1 MQALRVEAKSRP
13 ASQDMKEGFGH
24 TVTCGKAVCQ
34 LFGGALLEVHVHQRR
49 AEARVSR
56 RMWVGGLGIQ
66 KVGWGYNRWVGDT
79 IGGLGIQEKNKDM
92 RGSVW
97 YGVGNHQG
105 SRRTEAGNEETGS
118 IMHDCVFTSI
128 CSLASHNLEPATIRD
143 STQWSRLCCCS
154 SALSLNIWTPCSVPC
169 FVPPAQP
176 AKHKLPKSALSI
188 PCSLFCIHVQGHA
201 ALDESDQPAAAGQG
215 CYHACD
221 IPNSTDH

>member
-79 IGGLGIQEKNKDM
+79 REEQRHEGISVVWRRQSPGVKKN
-92 RGSVW
+92 RGW
-97 YGVGNHQG
+97 
-105 SRRTEAGNEETGS
+105 E
-118 IMHDCVFTSI
+118 
-128 CSLASHNLEPATIRD
+128 
-143 STQWSRLCCCS
+143 
-154 SALSLNIWTPCSVPC
+154 
-169 FVPPAQP
+169 
-176 AKHKLPKSALSI
+176 
-188 PCSLFCIHVQGHA
+188 
-201 ALDESDQPAAAGQG
+201 
-215 CYHACD
+215 
-221 IPNSTDH
+221 